1 MSLLGVNLNLLIG
14 PTVPVPA
21 PSILM
26 EALEKVE
33 VTHTDGD
40 RSGFQLTFRLGKTP
54 TMALN
59 YALLELPL
67 LDPGARMILTV
78 MVGAMPN
85 VLMDGLVTRQ
95 ELKPGS
101 KAGESLLTLTGED
114 VSFAMDREEKNVEH
128 PAQPEMVIALKI
140 IATYAQYG
148 LIPLVIPPFSF
159 EVPVPTD
166 RIPTQ
171 QGTDLEYLQT
181 MAERHNYVF
190 HVTPGPVPGTNK
202 AYWGPDLRIGIPQP
216 ALSVDMGTAT
226 NIDGI
231 DFQHAAAEATNV
243 AGQVQDRL
251 TGLTL
256 PVRNLGSLKP
266 PLALSGALANTKVAK
281 LKAYRALGGRSVV
294 QALAE
299 AQAQSDTSTDVV
311 TGTGELDTARYGSL
325 LQARGLV
332 GVRGVGLTYDGLYYV
347 KSVTHTIGRDSYRQ
361 KFTITREGTI
371 STVPMVPVAGVF
383 S

>member
-21 PSILM
+21 PAILM
-26 EALEKVE
+26 DALEKVE
-33 VTHTDGD
+33 VTHTDGE
-40 RSGFQLTFRLGKTP
+40 RSGFQISFKLGKSAA
-54 TMALN
+54 MALD

-67 LDPGARMILTV
+67 LDPGARVILTV
-78 MVGAMPN
+78 LTGALPN
-85 VLMDGLVTRQ
+85 VLMDGLITRQ
-95 ELKPGS
+95 EMTPGA

-128 PAQPEMVIALKI
+128 PAQPEAVIALKI

-148 LIPLVIPPFSF
+148 MIPLVIPPISF

-171 QGTDLEYLQT
+171 QGTDLQYLQEI
-181 MAERHNYVF
+181 AARHNYVF
-190 HVTPGPVPGTNK
+190 HVTPGPLPATNK

-216 ALSVDMGTAT
+216 ALSVDLGSDT
-226 NIDGI
+226 NVDGI
-231 DFQHAAAEATNV
+231 DFQHEASEAVNV
-243 AGQVQDRL
+243 SGTVQDRL
-251 TGLTL
+251 TGLKL
-256 PVRNLGSLKP
+256 PVLNLGSLKP

-299 AQAQSDTSTDVV
+299 AQAESDASSDVV
-311 TGTGELDTARYGSL
+311 TGTGELDTARYGGIL
-325 LQARGLV
+325 RARGLV

-347 KSVTHTIGRDSYRQ
+347 KSVTHTISRENYRQ

-371 STVPMVPVAGVF
+371 SSVPVVPVSGVL
-383 S
+383 